1 MIEVVGKLISEFY
14 SDDKTRRAE
23 VHLLSDGIPQVFFFE
38 GEEIVEVEFYSGHT
52 LEYAE
57 DAAENWCLGI
67 KKLPYERKQI

>member
-1 MIEVVGKLISEFY
+1 MMNLKLIGEKFSTFY

-23 VHLLSDGIPQVFFFE
+23 VCYLPDDTPQVFFFE
-38 GEEIVEVEFYSGHT
+38 HEEIVDVEYYGGYT

-67 KKLPYERKQI
+67 KKLPYETK